1 MASTLSPRA
10 DNRAG
15 STVSEPSTV
24 VATTRIVPTA
34 KLTNVVSKVR
44 NMPAIAT
51 ITVRPEIQIER
62 PEVCAAITRARCG
75 SAPLRRS
82 SRSRRM

>member
-1 MASTLSPRA
+1 M
-10 DNRAG
+10 
-15 STVSEPSTV
+15 
-24 VATTRIVPTA
+24 VPIA
-34 KLTNVVSKVR
+34 KLVKVVSRVR

-51 ITVRPEIQIER
+51 ITVSPEIQIDR